1 MALGS
6 LLRRVPVALW
16 VLLAAGLVLRV
27 LFMVAYRPALL
38 GYPDTS
44 VYLTG
49 ATADLFWD
57 PLRVAGYPAF
67 LRVVRVVS
75 SDLSFA
81 TLVQHGLGLATAV
94 LLYLSARRTGGPRWA
109 ALVPS
114 AVVLLGGDQLFFE
127 HALLSEALFGLLVAG
142 ALYCA
147 LRVEDAWWWAGAAG
161 ALIGLATTV
170 RLAGLVLA
178 PLLALW
184 LVARRPRLVPAAAAV
199 GATLLIVLG
208 YLVTAHA
215 ETGVWSLA
223 RNGAYN
229 FYGRVAPFAD
239 CSEFTPPEGT
249 RALCQRSRPF
259 DRPSTQWYTFAG
271 GSPAVRHFG
280 EPQVGRPTRA
290 AVRHVGAFARA
301 AALNQPLDL
310 IEIAARDFWRYVV
323 PGSFKPYSPSP
334 SVGDYRGKLVERQWI
349 ARALQVAGREY
360 STKGTLVRRGLFDR
374 LGDYERVTR
383 IEGPAMGLLLLLA
396 LAAPLVCRGP
406 RRRGALLMAG
416 TALALLVVPVLTHEY
431 DGRFGVPAY
440 GPLAAAAALGAA
452 AAAARWWPG
461 RNRSPAGSTR
471 SPSPAPPRTP
481 P

>member
-1 MALGS
+1 VAVGRLVRRIPRALGI
-6 LLRRVPVALW
+6 L
-16 VLLAAGLVLRV
+16 LVLGLALRM
-27 LFMVAYRPALL
+27 LFMLAYRPALL

-44 VYLTG
+44 VYLSGVTG
-49 ATADLFWD
+49 DLFGD

-67 LRVVRVVS
+67 LRVLHVVS
-75 SDLSFA
+75 SDLSFT
-81 TLVQHGLGLATAV
+81 TLVQHAAGLGTAV
-94 LLYLSARRTGGPRWA
+94 LLYLAARRIGGPRWV
-109 ALVPS
+109 ALVPA

-147 LRVEDAWWWAGAAG
+147 VRVEEAWWWAGAAG
-161 ALIGLATTV
+161 ALVGLATTV

-178 PLLALW
+178 PLLVVW
-184 LVARRPRLVPAAAAV
+184 LLARRPRLVPPAAAAA
-199 GATLLIVLG
+199 ATLVVVLG
-208 YLVTAHA
+208 YLVAAHS

-223 RNGAYN
+223 PNGAYN

-259 DRPSTQWYTFAG
+259 ERPSTQWYIFAG

-280 EPQVGRPTRA
+280 EPQVGKPTRA

-301 AALNQPLDL
+301 AAINQPLDL
-310 IEIAARDFWRYVV
+310 VEIAARDFWRYVA
-323 PGSFKPYSPSP
+323 PGSFRPYSPSP
-334 SVGDYRGKLVERQWI
+334 SVADYRAKLVERRWI
-349 ARALQVAGREY
+349 DRALQLAGGEY
-360 STKGTLVRRGLFDR
+360 STRGTLVKRGLFAR

-383 IEGPAMGLLLLLA
+383 IEGPVMAVLLLLA

-406 RRRGALLMAG
+406 LRRGALLLAG
-416 TALALLVVPVLTHEY
+416 TALALLVVPVVTHEY

-440 GPLAAAAALGAA
+440 GPLAAAAALALAG
-452 AAAARWWPG
+452 AAARWWPG
-461 RNRSPAGSTR
+461 RSRSPAESTR
-471 SPSPAPPRTP
+471 SPSPGPPRTP